1 MKAKT
6 ILGSLL
12 SLLASCQTS
21 AQGWFGQE
29 TIKESKNYVT
39 KEINVEDFTRI
50 SLAGSPTVTYT
61 QQDGKPEVVV
71 YTSDNIAEALDIH
84 VSENT
89 LYIGFK
95 KNLRVSYKKLD
106 IRVSS
111 PRLNAVNIAGS
122 GEVHIADGLQTD
134 DLQLS
139 LAGSGDLT
147 GQGIRCNQL
156 KTSVAGSGDLHLTDI
171 RCVQTTAFVA
181 GSGVLSLKGLLC
193 QSVGASVAGSGDLV
207 LNGTADQANYHVS
220 GSGDLSASKL
230 KAQQVEASVAGSGDI
245 TCHATDLLK
254 ANISGSG
261 EIGYAGSPRLEVP
274 KKGIYKL

>member
-12 SLLASCQTS
+12 ILLASCQTS

-61 QQDGKPEVVV
+61 QRDGK
-71 YTSDNIAEALDIH
+71 
-84 VSENT
+84 T

-181 GSGVLSLKGLLC
+181 GSGDLSLKGLLC

>member
-6 ILGSLL
+6 ILGSLFI
-12 SLLASCQTS
+12 LLASCQTS

-50 SLAGSPTVTYT
+50 NLVGSPTVTYT
-61 QQDGKPEVVV
+61 QQAGKPTVTI

-84 VSENT
+84 VKDAT
-89 LYIGFK
+89 LYVGFK

-111 PRLNAVNIAGS
+111 PRLEGVNIAGS
-122 GEVHIADGLQTD
+122 GEVHLPDGLDTG
-134 DLQLS
+134 DLQL
-139 LAGSGDLT
+139 
-147 GQGIRCNQL
+147 
-156 KTSVAGSGDLHLTDI
+156 SVAGSGD
-171 RCVQTTAFVA
+171 
-181 GSGVLSLKGLLC
+181 LSLKGLLC

>member
-6 ILGSLL
+6 ICIALSALL
-12 SLLASCQTS
+12 MGCQAS
-21 AQGWFGQE
+21 AQGWFGQK

-50 SLAGSPTVTYT
+50 NLVGSPTVTYT
-61 QQDGKPEVVV
+61 QQAGKPTVTI

-84 VSENT
+84 VKDAT
-89 LYIGFK
+89 LYVGFK

-111 PRLNAVNIAGS
+111 PRLEGVNIAGS
-122 GEVHIADGLQTD
+122 GEVHLPDGLDTG

-139 LAGSGDLT
+139 VAGSGDLT
-147 GQGIRCNQL
+147 GRGIQCDGLQA
-156 KTSVAGSGDLHLTDI
+156 TVAGSGDLHLADI
-171 RCVQTTAFVA
+171 RCVQATASVA
-181 GSGVLSLKGLLC
+181 GSGDLSLKDILC
-193 QSVGASVAGSGDLV
+193 HSVEASVAGSGDLV
-207 LNGTADQANYHVS
+207 LSGTTDRANYHVS

-245 TCHATDLLK
+245 TCHATDYLK
-254 ANISGSG
+254 ANTAGSG
-261 EIGYAGSPRLEVP
+261 EIGYSGNPRLEVP
-274 KKGIYKL
+274 RKGIYKL